1 MFFREAE
8 DNVINALN
16 LTVEAPIKRIEVV
29 SITEYK
35 GAGLLG
41 KGSIFNHHIIN
52 FAIDDLISSSSLLA
66 SQSAKVPGKV
76 QISINIINNHHY
88 HLWKHLGPYQEY
100 QSCLS

>member
-1 MFFREAE
+1 MDLYYGRQMFFREAE

-41 KGSIFNHHIIN
+41 KGST
-52 FAIDDLISSSSLLA
+52 SSSSRYSSLSA
-66 SQSAKVPGKV
+66 SQSTSEQASLEK
-76 QISINIINNHHY
+76 I
-88 HLWKHLGPYQEY
+88 LFFTTT
-100 QSCLS
+100 

>member
-1 MFFREAE
+1 MKVVQEVLTDLKIAEKIFFREAE

-41 KGSIFNHHIIN
+41 KGST
-52 FAIDDLISSSSLLA
+52 SSSSRYSSLSA
-66 SQSAKVPGKV
+66 SQSTSEKASLEK
-76 QISINIINNHHY
+76 I
-88 HLWKHLGPYQEY
+88 LFFTTT
-100 QSCLS
+100 

>member
-16 LTVEAPIKRIEVV
+16 LTLEAPIKRIEVV

-41 KGSIFNHHIIN
+41 KGST
-52 FAIDDLISSSSLLA
+52 SSSS
-66 SQSAKVPGKV
+66 
-76 QISINIINNHHY
+76 
-88 HLWKHLGPYQEY
+88 
-100 QSCLS
+100 

>member
-41 KGSIFNHHIIN
+41 KGSTVHQHH
-52 FAIDDLISSSSLLA
+52 
-66 SQSAKVPGKV
+66 
-76 QISINIINNHHY
+76 HH
-88 HLWKHLGPYQEY
+88 H
-100 QSCLS
+100 

>member
-1 MFFREAE
+1 MKVVQEVLADLKMADKCFREAE

-41 KGSIFNHHIIN
+41 KGST
-52 FAIDDLISSSSLLA
+52 SS
-66 SQSAKVPGKV
+66 
-76 QISINIINNHHY
+76 
-88 HLWKHLGPYQEY
+88 
-100 QSCLS
+100 